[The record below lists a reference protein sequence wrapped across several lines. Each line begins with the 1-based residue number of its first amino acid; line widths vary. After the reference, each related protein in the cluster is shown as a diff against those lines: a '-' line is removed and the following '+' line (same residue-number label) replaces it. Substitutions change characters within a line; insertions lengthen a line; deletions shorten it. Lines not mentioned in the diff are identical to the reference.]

1 MRAYTVA
8 ATAVTL
14 GVSKKWV
21 DNVLSHH
28 QVPGVL
34 QERQG
39 IVRRVTPAGLLTLE
53 IAASLV
59 RALNLPIAQALETA
73 VHLIAARGTEIQ
85 LHAALSIRI
94 SADVETITQEL
105 DTRLE
110 KAIEISPT
118 PRRGRPRR
126 K

>member
-14 GVSKKWV
+14 EVGRKWL

-39 IVRRVTPAGLLTLE
+39 IVRRVTPTGLLALDIT
-53 IAASLV
+53 ASLV
-59 RALNLPIAQALETA
+59 RALSIPIAQALDIA
-73 VHLIAARGTEIQ
+73 AQLIAAEGTEIRITG
-85 LHAALSIRI
+85 ALSIRI
-94 SADVETITQEL
+94 RADVDTMRDEL
-105 DTRLE
+105 NTRLE
-110 KAIEISPT
+110 RAIEISPT